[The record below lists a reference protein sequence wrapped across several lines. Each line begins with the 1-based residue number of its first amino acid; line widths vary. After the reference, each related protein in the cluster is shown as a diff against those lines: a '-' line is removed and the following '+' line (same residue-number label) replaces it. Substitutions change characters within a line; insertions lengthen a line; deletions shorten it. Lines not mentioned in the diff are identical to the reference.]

1 MPPAV
6 VSLMGRSCTAFMPA
20 EAAQSTNER
29 KSPKSPMPKLPAER
43 SENTGITTPAPRQ
56 GARAMRGASSLAMTV
71 APASGES
78 GRKRRLSPSSQRIN
92 SGRRSSVNTYLYSNP
107 AAAVFRSSAKENS

>member
-6 VSLMGRSCTAFMPA
+6 VSLMGSSCTAFMPT
-20 EAAQSTNER
+20 EAAQSTNDC

-56 GARAMRGASSLAMTV
+56 GASFMSGASSLAMTV
-71 APASGES
+71 APASGER
-78 GRKRRLSPSSQRIN
+78 GWKRRLSPSSQRIN

-107 AAAVFRSSAKENS
+107 AAAALKSSAKEYS